1 MRTFGFHLSTLDI
14 RQHARVHSQA
24 LAEIGPEVDARI
36 YTHATQEVL
45 DTFHEIAQLKKDYP
59 ACAIRNYI
67 ISGAESEDDVF
78 AVTKLAAASGVQVA
92 ASEDDPGL
100 MPVPLFESIEALRS
114 SASVMERIWRSPEY
128 QPMLDSWG
136 RWQEVMLGYSDSN
149 KDGGMLT
156 SIWELYK
163 AHRDLHQAARA
174 CNVKLRLF
182 HGRGGTVGRGG
193 GPTHT
198 AILAQPVGDFSGE
211 IRITEQGEVLN
222 WKYADPV
229 LAEWNL
235 EIMIASCLEA
245 LTRTR
250 GPAPG
255 ADQRWAPAMEQ
266 MSERRLRVL
275 SPQYRRQSRGNR
287 IFRTSHAGERTGART
302 HRFTSSAPR
311 AGTPPG

>member
-1 MRTFGFHLSTLDI
+1 
-14 RQHARVHSQA
+14 
-24 LAEIGPEVDARI
+24 
-36 YTHATQEVL
+36 
-45 DTFHEIAQLKKDYP
+45 
-59 ACAIRNYI
+59 
-67 ISGAESEDDVF
+67 
-78 AVTKLAAASGVQVA
+78 
-92 ASEDDPGL
+92 
-100 MPVPLFESIEALRS
+100 
-114 SASVMERIWRSPEY
+114 
-128 QPMLDSWG
+128 MLDSWG

-163 AHRDLHQAARA
+163 AHRDLHEAARA

-235 EIMIASCLEA
+235 EIMIAGLP
-245 LTRTR
+245 R
-250 GPAPG
+250 G
-255 ADQRWAPAMEQ
+255 ADA
-266 MSERRLRVL
+266 
-275 SPQYRRQSRGNR
+275 
-287 IFRTSHAGERTGART
+287 HART
-302 HRFTSSAPR
+302 C
-311 AGTPPG
+311 AGC

>member
-1 MRTFGFHLSTLDI
+1 
-14 RQHARVHSQA
+14 
-24 LAEIGPEVDARI
+24 
-36 YTHATQEVL
+36 
-45 DTFHEIAQLKKDYP
+45 
-59 ACAIRNYI
+59 
-67 ISGAESEDDVF
+67 
-78 AVTKLAAASGVQVA
+78 
-92 ASEDDPGL
+92 
-100 MPVPLFESIEALRS
+100 
-114 SASVMERIWRSPEY
+114 
-128 QPMLDSWG
+128 
-136 RWQEVMLGYSDSN
+136 MLGYSDSN

-163 AHRDLHQAARA
+163 AHRELHRAARE

-235 EIMIASCLEA
+235 EIMIASCMEA
-245 LTRTR
+245 ITRTR
-250 GPAPG
+250 GPEPG

-266 MSERRLRVL
+266 MSSAAFSFYRRNIAENSDVIEYFEQATPVNELEHARIGSRPPRRQEGRRLEDLARHPLGVWL
-275 SPQYRRQSRGNR
+275 DAEPSRGSGLVR
-287 IFRTSHAGERTGART
+287 RG
-302 HRFTSSAPR
+302 PR
-311 AGTPPG
+311 AAAFCGPECCSSTAAGRDDAKLPAVLRFDS